1 MELKPTDCQ
10 FDTVF
15 IFMIIIWTKSVMILH
30 LNSRIGETIEKKWG
44 KLYFISYFLI
54 KTSPM
59 TIIGAKIQVT
69 NYVASLKFNL

>member
-30 LNSRIGETIEKKWG
+30 LNSRIGETIEKNEENCI
-44 KLYFISYFLI
+44 LFLI
-54 KTSPM
+54 SW
-59 TIIGAKIQVT
+59 
-69 NYVASLKFNL
+69 